1 MVADVEAYLRAQIP
15 LSEAIDIRVLEAG
28 PERVRIQA
36 PLEPNLNHSA
46 TAFGGSVAALALLA
60 GWTLVQTRLDR
71 EGLPART
78 VIHETSIR
86 YDAPIES
93 AFTAACEAPEP
104 DAWIRFAGTLRRRG
118 KARIRVTIRVEC
130 GGRVAATAEG
140 AYVALAEPGSEGG
153 A

>member
-1 MVADVEAYLRAQIP
+1 VESYLREQIP
-15 LSEAIDIRVLEAG
+15 LSAAMDIRVLESG
-28 PERVRIQA
+28 PDRVRIQA

-60 GWTLVQTRLDR
+60 GWTLVQT
-71 EGLPART
+71 GLERAGVAART

-104 DAWIRFAGTLRRRG
+104 EAWERFLHTLRRRG
-118 KARIRVTIRVEC
+118 RARIRVTIRVES

-140 AYVALAEPGSEGG
+140 AYVALAEAAEAREG